1 MNRLDFQN
9 EQDAERRAGLYAL
22 LTFSAM
28 ALAFWVVNSTSI
40 IMEEARDGESFNG
53 WMAWFLEGSSTAYLL
68 ILCWLAVRPWESRF
82 PIGAASWT
90 RWLPAHL
97 GGALVFSAL
106 HVTAMGLTRDALFP
120 LLFNTGYDFFANPLQ
135 TFVYE
140 LRKDVLSYASVVL
153 TLTGFRTIEWHRLE
167 AAAARTEARTHHRV
181 NLKCG
186 GRVMH
191 LDAPEFSAARAAGN
205 YVEARFG
212 ARKHLARMTL
222 NELDRL
228 LREAGVDAVRV
239 HRSWLV
245 NRSMITETIPT
256 GEGDVTITLSN
267 GETIPGSRRYRDR
280 LAAA

>member
-1 MNRLDFQN
+1 MTNLDFQN
-9 EQDAERRAGLYAL
+9 EQAAERRASLHGLLA
-22 LTFSAM
+22 FSAM

-40 IMEEARDGESFNG
+40 IMEEARDGHAFNA
-53 WMAWFLEGSSTAYLL
+53 WQAWFLEGSSTGYMLL
-68 ILCWLAVRPWESRF
+68 LCWLGVRRWERHF

-90 RWLPAHL
+90 RWLPAHI
-97 GGALVFSAL
+97 GGALIFSLL
-106 HVTAMGLTRDALFP
+106 HVVAMGVTREAMFP
-120 LLFNTGYDFFANPLQ
+120 SLFNEVYRFFGDPLQ

-140 LRKDVLSYASVVL
+140 LRKDVLTYTSVIL

-186 GRVMH
+186 GRVIH
-191 LDAPEFSAARAAGN
+191 LAAADFSSAKAAGN

-212 ARKHLARMTL
+212 SREHLARMTL
-222 NELDRL
+222 GELDNL
-228 LREAGVDAVRV
+228 LREAGIDAVRV

-245 NRSMITETIPT
+245 NRNMIAEINPT
-256 GEGDVTITLSN
+256 GEGDVTITLTN

-280 LAAA
+280 LRAA